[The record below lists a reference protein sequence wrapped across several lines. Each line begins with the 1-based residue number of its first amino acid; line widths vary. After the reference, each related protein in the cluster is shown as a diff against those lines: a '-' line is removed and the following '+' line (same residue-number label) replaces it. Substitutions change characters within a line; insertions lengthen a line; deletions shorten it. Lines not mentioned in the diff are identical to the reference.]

1 MKLIPG
7 LVLIAFATARLAVA
21 ADAPPKEPYLLDHA
35 KMADAFAKGL
45 PLAANSSYKIQ
56 AGHRV
61 MAGIPEVHEHDTDI
75 LYIVDGSATF
85 VTGGNVVEPK
95 ASGPSEV
102 RGKEIAGGVERK
114 LVKGDVMVIPSGVP
128 HWFKEVNGTINYFVV
143 KVTK

>member
-1 MKLIPG
+1 MKL
-7 LVLIAFATARLAVA
+7 LAVLALFAFGIARLAVA
-21 ADAPPKEPYLLDHA
+21 AEAPPNDAYLLDHA
-35 KMADAFAKGL
+35 KMADAFAKAL
-45 PLAANSSYKIQ
+45 PLVANSSYKIQ

-75 LYIVDGSATF
+75 LYVIEGAATF

-95 ASGPSEV
+95 TSGPGEV
-102 RGKEIAGGVERK
+102 RGKEIQGGVARQ
-114 LVKGDVMVIPSGVP
+114 LTKGDVMVIPSGVP